1 MKRAPHIVF
10 DARYIRLEHHDG
22 ISRFSANLAAELAR
36 LVSQRD
42 DLSLTVLVSQEGQRE
57 RIPVAGDLATLMIS
71 PPTSIREPFVA
82 HEVNRI
88 APDVVFS
95 PMQTMGSSGRRYRLV
110 LTVHDLIYYRHPTP
124 PREFN
129 AALRGLWRLYHLSWW
144 PQRWLLR
151 GSDAVVAVSQTTR
164 DLIAK
169 YRLTKRPVYVV
180 PNAADPMV
188 AGPVLDFGQ
197 RSKTLVYMGSFM
209 PYKNV
214 ETLVRAM
221 ALLPDFELHLM
232 SRISTKDRARLSALA
247 PNARLVFHNGCTDSE
262 YAQALRTATALVT
275 ASRDEG
281 FGIPLV
287 ESMSLGTPVVVS
299 EIPIFREI
307 GGEAALY
314 ANVDSPEEFARAV
327 YELGDRETWAR
338 HSTLSREQAAR
349 YSWSR
354 SASALLDVLDDVMNS
369 EPSR

>member
-1 MKRAPHIVF
+1 VKRARHIVF

-57 RIPVAGDLATLMIS
+57 RIPFAGDLATLMIS

-164 DLIAK
+164 DVIAK
-169 YRLTKRPVYVV
+169 HRLTTRPVYVV
-180 PNAADPMV
+180 PNATDPMV

-197 RSKTLVYMGSFM
+197 RSKSLVYMGSFM

-232 SRISTKDRARLSALA
+232 SRISAKDRARLVALA
-247 PNARLVFHNGCTDSE
+247 PGARLVFHNGCTDSE

-314 ANVDSPEEFARAV
+314 ASVDSPEEFARAV

>member
-1 MKRAPHIVF
+1 
-10 DARYIRLEHHDG
+10 
-22 ISRFSANLAAELAR
+22 
-36 LVSQRD
+36 
-42 DLSLTVLVSQEGQRE
+42 
-57 RIPVAGDLATLMIS
+57 
-71 PPTSIREPFVA
+71 
-82 HEVNRI
+82 
-88 APDVVFS
+88 
-95 PMQTMGSSGRRYRLV
+95 
-110 LTVHDLIYYRHPTP
+110 
-124 PREFN
+124 
-129 AALRGLWRLYHLSWW
+129 
-144 PQRWLLR
+144 
-151 GSDAVVAVSQTTR
+151 
-164 DLIAK
+164 
-169 YRLTKRPVYVV
+169 
-180 PNAADPMV
+180 
-188 AGPVLDFGQ
+188 
-197 RSKTLVYMGSFM
+197 
-209 PYKNV
+209 
-214 ETLVRAM
+214 
-221 ALLPDFELHLM
+221 M